1 MSEFRR
7 RKTERTRGRKVS
19 SFNKFKDPK
28 KIRWVIGGIALIA
41 VLIPLLTLVWYSNN
55 QNENVT
61 NPWKNGQL
69 AKSKKGSSSD
79 SKSSQVDMSSLS
91 DQQLGDWFFST
102 YAEEQGSTGDNYK
115 NLGWSVYS
123 WKDDDD
129 GLVYAQLYDAYGNDA
144 LLFRVNTKE
153 QLEAYGGIDGSSGS
167 WDVVSKTYKTS

>member
-19 SFNKFKDPK
+19 SFNKLKDPK

-69 AKSKKGSSSD
+69 AKSKEGSSSD
-79 SKSSQVDMSSLS
+79 SKSSQVDTSSLS
-91 DQQLGDWFFST
+91 DQQLGDCFFLPML
-102 YAEEQGSTGDNYK
+102 K
-115 NLGWSVYS
+115 N
-123 WKDDDD
+123 K
-129 GLVYAQLYDAYGNDA
+129 AQL
-144 LLFRVNTKE
+144 VIIIK
-153 QLEAYGGIDGSSGS
+153 I
-167 WDVVSKTYKTS
+167 

>member
-1 MSEFRR
+1 M
-7 RKTERTRGRKVS
+7 
-19 SFNKFKDPK
+19 
-28 KIRWVIGGIALIA
+28 
-41 VLIPLLTLVWYSNN
+41 LIPLLTLVWYSNN

-69 AKSKKGSSSD
+69 AKSKEGSSSD
-79 SKSSQVDMSSLS
+79 SKSSQVDTSSLS
-91 DQQLGDWFFST
+91 DQQLGDWFFYT

-129 GLVYAQLYDAYGNDA
+129 GLVYAQLYDAYGNDV

-153 QLEAYGGIDGSSGS
+153 QLEAYGGIDDSSGS

>member
-1 MSEFRR
+1 M
-7 RKTERTRGRKVS
+7 
-19 SFNKFKDPK
+19 
-28 KIRWVIGGIALIA
+28 
-41 VLIPLLTLVWYSNN
+41 LIPLLTLVWYSNN

-69 AKSKKGSSSD
+69 AKSKEGSSLD
-79 SKSSQVDMSSLS
+79 SKSSQVDTSSLS

-129 GLVYAQLYDAYGNDA
+129 GLVYAQLYDAYG
-144 LLFRVNTKE
+144 KE